1 MHTEIAVFV
10 LNLSDIIFLRTA
22 PHSCSPLRNGNLI
35 MKFFS
40 AQQMTTLP
48 QCTKLTDGG
57 VSVEI
62 AASSMR
68 PLGARGVIYSVPL
81 DISTDDLVACLASQG
96 VKFVKRFCFKRSDSS
111 ELKDSRSVF
120 LKFTTADLPGEVK
133 IGYLFFR
140 VKQYVPKPLR
150 CFKCNR
156 YGHVA
161 GHCRGKP
168 RVSICGGEH
177 KYNECSA
184 AAPKCPN
191 CGGDHSANDKICPRY
206 KRETEILQLKIE
218 VKLSYADACKAH
230 RIARSPPVPNMVSQ
244 SAFPPLPKKT
254 VGADRTQARSI
265 VGAAPFPHAAGVPP
279 DQDEVITTE
288 QLDFSSLFFGNP
300 MTFLAFLAKA
310 IRQTMLAK
318 DNNKSI
324 DVCQIITKAAGDRM
338 GLPVDAEQLQLLHQM
353 ISTPMNLEQ
362 TR

>member
-191 CGGDHSANDKICPRY
+191 CGGGHSANDKICPRY
-206 KRETEILQLKIE
+206 KRETEILKLKTE
-218 VKLSYADACKAH
+218 AKLSYADACKAH

-244 SAFPPLPKKT
+244 STFPPLPKKT
-254 VGADRTQARSI
+254 VGVERTQARSI
-265 VGAAPFPHAAGVPP
+265 IGAAPFPHAAGVPP
-279 DQDEVITTE
+279 DQDETV
-288 QLDFSSLFFGNP
+288 
-300 MTFLAFLAKA
+300 A
-310 IRQTMLAK
+310 
-318 DNNKSI
+318 
-324 DVCQIITKAAGDRM
+324 
-338 GLPVDAEQLQLLHQM
+338 
-353 ISTPMNLEQ
+353 
-362 TR
+362 